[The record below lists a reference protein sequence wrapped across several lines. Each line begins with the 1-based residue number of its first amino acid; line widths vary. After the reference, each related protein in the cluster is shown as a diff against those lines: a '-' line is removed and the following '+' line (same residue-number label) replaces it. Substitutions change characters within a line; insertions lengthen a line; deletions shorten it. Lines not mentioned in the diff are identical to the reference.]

1 MTQTTASVTEA
12 TAATPAGSVTR
23 LWSARGCQ
31 NARQDHATVE
41 VNTAGKQ
48 FVIRII
54 LVTQETHVS
63 PERVEVIQRNSPP

>member
-23 LWSARGCQ
+23 LWSARGWQ
-31 NARQDHATVE
+31 NARPDHATAE
-41 VNTAGKQ
+41 VNTASKQ

-54 LVTQETHVS
+54 LATQETHVS
-63 PERVEVIQRNSPP
+63 PERVEVVQRNSPP